1 MYLLLLVFASKI
13 GLIPLRLQALCCEM
27 VRLVRK
33 KLTLAGRSY
42 FIAGCLLLANLGV
55 WIAAISLFA
64 PSPQKRRVLS
74 LCLVAWTLGLRHAL
88 DADHIRFVLPVFYI

>member
-13 GLIPLRLQALCCEM
+13 GCGSSKPLRFDM
-27 VRLVRK
+27 RRLTRK
-33 KLTLAGRSY
+33 ELTLAGRSY
-42 FIAGCLLLANLGV
+42 FIAGCLLLANLAV